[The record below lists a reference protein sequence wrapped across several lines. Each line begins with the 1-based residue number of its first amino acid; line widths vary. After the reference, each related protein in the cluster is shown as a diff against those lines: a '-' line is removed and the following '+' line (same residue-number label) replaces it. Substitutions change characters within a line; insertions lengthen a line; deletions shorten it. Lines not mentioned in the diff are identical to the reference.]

1 MKLPQRCSENPL
13 FLLELKMHFGIQFGG
28 GQSKGPATRTQRTRK
43 VADGI
48 TRFVTAFVLTLT
60 LIGLSTPSTA
70 ATTAT
75 RIATGMSNPNSGLV
89 LSGSTINPTTGVPYR
104 HLWVPDHL
112 AGICRMDPDLDSGAQ
127 TYTMNSSTCLNVIP
141 GGILKPGQLAY
152 DPGSRNLYTVDLSAK
167 SQGIYRLHFLPEGDS
182 GHGAIDTFNV
192 EVLGGLNAN
201 CGTLGKIPNSANL
214 GPDGNLYVGFKQSG
228 NIVRLAKPGVDPVQ
242 CGQVIG
248 VTANQPKNFGL
259 GWIGHDLYG
268 ADGVSPWLIRKADQ
282 CFTAA
287 NGNIACQ
294 AVPIFAGQVPAPS
307 SMISDQ
313 VYPALNGTT
322 LYMGMPGAVAK
333 AVVTTPQSIDPT
345 WATGLSF
352 VSGLAIDASNPGNPV
367 LYAAD
372 DTTEGAGVST
382 GRLWSITT
390 PAPAAAAPGTPGAV
404 SGKAGDASV
413 TLNWTPGANGSQP
426 TTSYTITATPQS
438 GGLPSTT
445 TVNAVP
451 PATTAPTSAT
461 ITSLTNNTGY
471 IFTVAATNSVGTSPA
486 SAPTVV
492 LTPMKSTAPA
502 APTDVSAIGGNGAA
516 SVAWSPSASDGGS
529 PIRNYRVTTIGVPAP
544 SPVFVGADVT
554 GVVIAPLTNNKSYT
568 FTVEAIN
575 NAGLV
580 SAASAQSNRV
590 TPTGVSGAPD
600 VAVTMTSSALV
611 SFGSDV
617 TYQITVTN
625 NGPAPAA
632 QVILTDTLPAS
643 GASFKSATS
652 SKGACTAP
660 FGLPVTCNLGALNA
674 GTSATVTIVLNA
686 TGKTTNSVKVQA
698 NNAQGQLLT
707 DPNPANNTASVTT
720 DIAVPL
726 TTTDLQVNGS
736 AKAGAPAVNSSNPY
750 TWTIRNRGKDV
761 ANGVIFTNNLPS
773 TLTFSSASTNL
784 GSCSV
789 PAVNSR
795 GGDVTCTVNNMAA
808 GQTMTVTVNVLVPTA
823 GSIATTG
830 SVTFSGTDTN
840 PKTNSDTVTIKAK

>member
-1 MKLPQRCSENPL
+1 
-13 FLLELKMHFGIQFGG
+13 MHFGIQYGG
-28 GQSKGPATRTQRTRK
+28 GRSKERATLTQRTRQA
-43 VADGI
+43 ADGI
-48 TRFVTAFVLTLT
+48 TRLVTAGVLMLTLV
-60 LIGLSTPSTA
+60 GLSTPSTA

-75 RIATGMSNPNSGLV
+75 RVATGLTAPNSGLV
-89 LSGSTINPTTGVPYR
+89 LNGSAINPSTGLPYR
-104 HLWVPDHL
+104 HLWIPDH
-112 AGICRMDPDLDSGAQ
+112 AMGICRMDPELDAGAR
-127 TYTMNSSTCLNVIP
+127 TYTMNTSTCLNVIS
-141 GGILKPGQLAY
+141 GGNLKPGQLAY
-152 DPGSRNLYTVDLSAK
+152 DPASRNLYTVDLAAK

-182 GHGAIDTFNV
+182 GHGAIDTFRV
-192 EVLGGLNAN
+192 EVVGAGCSIGG
-201 CGTLGKIPNSANL
+201 KVPNSANL

-228 NIVRLAKPGVDPVQ
+228 NIVRIVKPDVDPVQ
-242 CGQVIG
+242 CGNFQVIG

-268 ADGVSPWLIRKADQ
+268 VDGVSPWIIRKADQ

-294 AVPIFAGQVPAPS
+294 GVPIFSGQVPAS
-307 SMISDQ
+307 SAMISDQ

-333 AVVTTPQSIDPT
+333 AVMTPTQSMDPA

-352 VSGLAIDASNPGNPV
+352 VSGLAIDAANPGNPV

-372 DTTEGAGVST
+372 DTTQGVGIGAGRV
-382 GRLWSITT
+382 WSITT
-390 PAPAAAAPGTPGAV
+390 PAPAAAAPGTPVAV

-426 TTSYTITATPQS
+426 TASYTITATPQS
-438 GGLPSTT
+438 GGLASTT

-461 ITSLTNNTGY
+461 ITSLANDTGY

-492 LTPMKSTAPA
+492 LTPMKSTTPA

-529 PIRNYRVTTIGVPAP
+529 PIINYKVTTIGVPAP

-554 GVVIAPLTNNKSYT
+554 GVVITPLTNTKAYT

-575 NAGLV
+575 SAGLV
-580 SAASAQSNRV
+580 SAASAQSNKV
-590 TPTGVSGAPD
+590 TPTGLSGAPD
-600 VAVTMTSSALV
+600 VAVTMTGSALA
-611 SFGSDV
+611 SFGADV

-625 NGPAPAA
+625 NGPTTAA

-643 GASFKSATS
+643 GASFRSATS
-652 SKGACTAP
+652 TKGACTTS
-660 FGLPVTCNLGALNA
+660 FGQPVTCNLGALNA

-686 TGKTTNSVKVQA
+686 TAKTTNSAKVQA
-698 NNAQGQLLT
+698 NNTQGQLLT

-726 TTTDLQVNGS
+726 TTTDLQLNGS
-736 AKAGAPAVNSSNPY
+736 AKAGAPALNSSNPY

-761 ANGVIFTNNLPS
+761 ANGVIFTNTLPS
-773 TLTFSSASTNL
+773 TLTFISASTNM
-784 GSCSV
+784 GSCNV
-789 PAVNSR
+789 PAANSR
-795 GGDVTCTVNNMAA
+795 GGEVTCTGNTMAA

-840 PKTNSDTVTIKAK
+840 PKTNSDTVTIKAR